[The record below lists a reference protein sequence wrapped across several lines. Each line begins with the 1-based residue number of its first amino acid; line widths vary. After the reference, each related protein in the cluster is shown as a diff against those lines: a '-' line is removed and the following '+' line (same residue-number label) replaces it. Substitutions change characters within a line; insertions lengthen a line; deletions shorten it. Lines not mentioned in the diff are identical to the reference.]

1 MSNTLSKV
9 CEMDLRVKE
18 VIVTEETEN
27 VEQTS
32 RFQNTTMDRNIKNT
46 KIEKFDLKP
55 KKASKYF

>member
-32 RFQNTTMDRNIKNT
+32 RFQNTTMDRNIKNN